1 MIRITNYGFEI
12 DDSIKSLTGTNPFIH
27 RFAFYFT
34 FRGVCDRSL
43 AGQEGVSKD
52 LDVMRMGAS
61 DQLFQTT
68 DNLLRANR
76 LVRKVIGCGMFDVI
90 RTLREN
96 HKFYAGYT
104 QHISIKP
111 R

>member
-1 MIRITNYGFEI
+1 
-12 DDSIKSLTGTNPFIH
+12 
-27 RFAFYFT
+27 
-34 FRGVCDRSL
+34 
-43 AGQEGVSKD
+43 
-52 LDVMRMGAS
+52 
-61 DQLFQTT
+61 
-68 DNLLRANR
+68 
-76 LVRKVIGCGMFDVI
+76 MFDVI

>member
-1 MIRITNYGFEI
+1 MARRNAAARLVRKTHAH
-12 DDSIKSLTGTNPFIH
+12 KSLRIFE
-27 RFAFYFT
+27 R
-34 FRGVCDRSL
+34 
-43 AGQEGVSKD
+43 
-52 LDVMRMGAS
+52 

-68 DNLLRANR
+68 DNLFRADR
-76 LVRKVIGCGMFDVI
+76 MVRKVIGCEMFDVI